1 MKVYDKYV
9 KSGEAKADY
18 QRESTGNF
26 FIMDELP
33 DQEATPEIDRVVG
46 GDLDAFC
53 VFLLFTHILILILFL
68 KSYYHSHINIEFP
81 LSFSY

>member
-18 QRESTGNF
+18 QIESTGNF

-33 DQEATPEIDRVVG
+33 DQEATPEIDRVG

-53 VFLLFTHILILILFL
+53 VFLLFTHILILILN
-68 KSYYHSHINIEFP
+68 SHSHSHINIEFS
-81 LSFSY
+81 LSFSYYF